1 MACHRWAINR
11 SPLIYGADIRH
22 ASSADE
28 FALLTNT
35 EVLAVS
41 ATSSGNRPVEIK
53 DASRAA
59 DTVTWTAKGANGEV
73 YVAFVKRAQIA
84 TIATVSFAELGMPP
98 GTKGCTVRDLWAG
111 KSVTPATGMAVSW
124 AQPGGAGYDGAM
136 FSLTKC
142 KY

>member
-1 MACHRWAINR
+1 MCYCRWAINR

-28 FALLTNT
+28 FALLTNA

-41 ATSSGNRPVEIK
+41 ATSSDNRPVEVH

-59 DTVTWTAKGANGEV
+59 ATATWTAKGRGGEV
-73 YVAFVKRAQIA
+73 YVAFIKRAQVA
-84 TIATVSFAELGMPP
+84 TTAVVSFAELGMAPN
-98 GTKGCTVRDLWAG
+98 TTGCAVRDLWAG
-111 KSVTPATGMAVSW
+111 EAVTPAAGTAASW
-124 AQPGGAGYDGAM
+124 AQPGGTGYDGAM

-142 KY
+142 K